1 MKYYAVID
9 TNIIV
14 SSMLKHNSIPG
25 EIIDLVFSQTIIP
38 LLNDEILEEYRDV
51 LTRNKFGFS
60 DLVIEQTL
68 EVLKMNGIFIAR
80 EQTIEDFIDE
90 DDAVF
95 YEIVM
100 SARQTMDAY
109 LITGNIKHFPIKPFV
124 VTPKE
129 MLEIINNNVWIRT
142 SSKAG
147 FLFHLILILSL
158 YSIVKAHIFC

>member
-90 DDAVF
+90 DV
-95 YEIVM
+95 
-100 SARQTMDAY
+100 
-109 LITGNIKHFPIKPFV
+109 
-124 VTPKE
+124 
-129 MLEIINNNVWIRT
+129 
-142 SSKAG
+142 
-147 FLFHLILILSL
+147 LFSM
-158 YSIVKAHIFC
+158 K